1 MLEFK
6 TSIWLM
12 ATLECTSAFLS
23 SLWLNIESLLSKF
36 QCIYICMYW
45 IDVSTIRK
53 FVPPPACPTMLNAT
67 CRSSH
72 FAAFTSRKNWVL
84 WEFVANTSIKKQTKS
99 AKCGASS
106 GLVIHGLLPVLK
118 SSPSNE
124 FHQKNITIQTIYML
138 CMRFNCL
145 STFILMC
152 THMNAIN

>member
-1 MLEFK
+1 MSEY
-6 TSIWLM
+6 WVPV
-12 ATLECTSAFLS
+12 
-23 SLWLNIESLLSKF
+23 ESLLSPWWVHVESLLCKNSVYLYMHVLNRCF
-36 QCIYICMYW
+36 HYTEIC
-45 IDVSTIRK
+45 T
-53 FVPPPACPTMLNAT
+53 PPACPTMLNAT

-124 FHQKNITIQTIYML
+124 FHQKNITIIQTIYML

-145 STFILMC
+145 STFIVH